1 MLWGIC
7 KKLPTPV
14 LAVLGLVMV
23 ITGYWFETIQVESRW
38 LFPLGLLYPGFASS
52 DYFPLF
58 PHLGWFLLGA
68 VLGRTAYRDKKTLLP
83 KVPAE
88 AAPLRFFCWCGTHS
102 LWIYLLH
109 QPVIYGVIEVILL
122 LKK

>member
-1 MLWGIC
+1 MTIADYISREMSGKWEKQWGLYKI
-7 KKLPTPV
+7 
-14 LAVLGLVMV
+14 GLY
-23 ITGYWFETIQVESRW
+23 I
-38 LFPLGLLYPGFASS
+38 
-52 DYFPLF
+52 
-58 PHLGWFLLGA
+58 LLGA

-88 AAPLRFFCWCGTHS
+88 AAPLRFFRWCGTHS